1 LSLAPVGSKRLLA
14 VVRRKWSLGEQ
25 VGPRLIV
32 NGDQP
37 LQQAVARRETRSAVE
52 VVVGGVIVV
61 LADHASVAP
70 PILGNFSIVSA
81 TPPLEPQPR
90 RVHAEAPSDDWARLP
105 PLPHRDP
112 LI

>member
-52 VVVGGVIVV
+52 VIVGGVIVV

-70 PILGNFSIVSA
+70 PILGNFFVVSE
-81 TPPLEPQPR
+81 TSPLEPQPR
-90 RVHAEAPSDDWARLP
+90 RVHAEAPSGDGAPLP
-105 PLPHRDP
+105 PVPP
-112 LI
+112 GA